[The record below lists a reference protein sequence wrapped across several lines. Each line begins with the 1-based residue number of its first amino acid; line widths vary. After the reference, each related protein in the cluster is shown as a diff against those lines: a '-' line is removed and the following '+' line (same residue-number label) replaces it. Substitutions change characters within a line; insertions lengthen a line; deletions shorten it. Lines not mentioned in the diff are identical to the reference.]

1 MHGLKVCLH
10 SMRLAVYSDMRPAAP
25 FAMRIKIPEGESRS
39 AERLYYHYQIERE
52 LGDRLRNA
60 AKPERARLY
69 RIVYDELFRRVPD
82 HPQVTAPDRAA
93 HQGKVRSQL
102 QLIEP
107 FLNPSTVFLE
117 IGGGD
122 CALSFLVA
130 PRVKQAYGLEITD
143 HLVPHPVPQNFQ
155 FALSD
160 GSSIGIPANTVDLA
174 FSFSVVEH
182 IHPEDIVQ
190 QLREVHRVLKPGG
203 TYYCVTPN
211 RLLGPH
217 DVSGYFD
224 REATG
229 LHLKEYTVGDLSKL
243 FRGAGFGELW
253 VEKSWRSHRIRVPAL
268 AMQAVEGILG
278 ALPWAAR
285 YRLRSSRGVYWA
297 MEVGLAGRK
306 RR

>member
-1 MHGLKVCLH
+1 
-10 SMRLAVYSDMRPAAP
+10 
-25 FAMRIKIPEGESRS
+25 MRIKIPEGEDRS
-39 AERLYYHYQIERE
+39 AERLYYHYQVERE

-60 AKPERARLY
+60 VKPERTGLY
-69 RIVYDELFRRVPD
+69 RSVYDELYRRVTD
-82 HPQVTAPDRAA
+82 HPQVTAPDRAE
-93 HQGKVRSQL
+93 HQEKVRSEL
-102 QLIEP
+102 RLIEP
-107 FLNPSTVFLE
+107 FLTPSTVFLE

-130 PRVKQAYGLEITD
+130 PRVKQAYGVEITD
-143 HLVPHPVPQNFQ
+143 HLVPHPAPQNFQ
-155 FALSD
+155 LVLSD

-182 IHPEDIVQ
+182 VHPEDIVQ
-190 QLREVHRVLKPGG
+190 HLAEVHRVLKPGG
-203 TYYCVTPN
+203 IYYCVTPN

-224 REATG
+224 KEATG

-253 VEKSWRSHRIRVPAL
+253 VEKSWRSHSIRVPAL
-268 AMQAVEGILG
+268 AMQAVEAILG

-285 YRLRSSRGVYWA
+285 CRLRRSSRVYWV

>member
-1 MHGLKVCLH
+1 
-10 SMRLAVYSDMRPAAP
+10 MRM
-25 FAMRIKIPEGESRS
+25 KIPENEFRS
-39 AERLYYHYQIERE
+39 AERLYHHYQVERE

-60 AKPERARLY
+60 ARPERAQLY
-69 RIVYDELFRRVPD
+69 RTVYDELFRRVPD
-82 HPQVTAPDRAA
+82 HPQVTAPDSAA
-93 HQGKVRSQL
+93 HKVKVASQL
-102 QLIEP
+102 RLIEP
-107 FLNPSTVFLE
+107 FLKPSTVFLE

-130 PRVKQAYGLEITD
+130 PRVKHAYGLEITD
-143 HLVPHPVPQNFQ
+143 HLVPQTAPPNFQ
-155 FALSD
+155 LVLSD

-203 TYYCVTPN
+203 FYYCVTPN

-217 DVSGYFD
+217 DVSCCFD
-224 REATG
+224 TEATG
-229 LHLKEYTVGDLSKL
+229 LHLKEYTVGELSKL

-253 VEKSWRSHRIRVPAL
+253 VEKSWRSHRIRVLPL

-285 YRLRSSRGVYWA
+285 YRLGRSRRVYWA

>member
-1 MHGLKVCLH
+1 
-10 SMRLAVYSDMRPAAP
+10 MRPAASI
-25 FAMRIKIPEGESRS
+25 AMRMKIPESEYRS
-39 AERLYYHYQIERE
+39 AERLYYHYQVERE

-60 AKPERARLY
+60 AKPERAQLY
-69 RIVYDELFRRVPD
+69 RSVYDELFRRVPD

-93 HQGKVRSQL
+93 HQVKVRSQL
-102 QLIEP
+102 RLIEP

-143 HLVPHPVPQNFQ
+143 HLVPQTAPPNFQ
-155 FALSD
+155 LVLSD

-182 IHPEDIVQ
+182 VHPDDIIQ
-190 QLREVHRVLKPGG
+190 QLAEVHRVLKPGG
-203 TYYCVTPN
+203 IYYCVTPN

-217 DVSGYFD
+217 DISCYFD
-224 REATG
+224 TEATG
-229 LHLKEYTVGDLSKL
+229 LHLKEYTVGELSKL
-243 FRGAGFGELW
+243 FRDAGFRELW
-253 VEKSWRSHRIRVPAL
+253 VEKTWRSHRVRVPAV
-268 AMQAVEGILG
+268 AMRTAEGILG

-285 YRLRSSRGVYWA
+285 YRLARGRGFYWA

-306 RR
+306 QR